1 MFIVLPGKNDRNETK
16 TAAEYLSNETK
27 NTRTTPGCTATGRHR
42 GVSPQRQVSSARQQA
57 QRTQFAIQG
66 GAPQSQQACS
76 GIDIVSILKKQRQ
89 EITGFSAEVE
99 GDRVQVDE
107 AKPFKS
113 ILVKFF
119 LEGNI
124 DPKKALKSAELSF
137 DKYCSVSKTLEPNV
151 AIAYEVYVNGNLAN

>member
-1 MFIVLPGKNDRNETK
+1 MKITLNRINSD
-16 TAAEYLSNETK
+16 YLFECTNQSGNK
-27 NTRTTPGCTATGRHR
+27 ILLDNTSQPDAK
-42 GVSPQRQVSSARQQA
+42 GVSPMESILMAVA
-57 QRTQFAIQG
+57 G
-66 GAPQSQQACS
+66 CS

-99 GDRVQVDE
+99 GERVQVDD

-124 DPKKALKSAELSF
+124 DPKKALKSAEFSF

-151 AIAYEVYVNGNLAN
+151 AIAYEVYVNGNLAK